1 MQTMIYN
8 RTLEGYLKYFS
19 SNALPKLHLLI
30 SIIDWGGGGGNAVTP
45 LIFNSD
51 EFKLNMNKSGY

>member
-30 SIIDWGGGGGNAVTP
+30 PIIDLGGGGGGM
-45 LIFNSD
+45 L
-51 EFKLNMNKSGY
+51 LLH